1 MKWKLKIICVLI
13 GRTKMKRVELTA
25 LSEGD
30 NFISIG
36 HLLAIEWKGRKFIK
50 NSTSFHFL
58 NQVLHNHSDHD
69 H

>member
-13 GRTKMKRVELTA
+13 GRTEMKRVELTA

-30 NFISIG
+30 NFISIS

-50 NSTSFHFL
+50 NSRPGA
-58 NQVLHNHSDHD
+58 
-69 H
+69 

>member
-30 NFISIG
+30 NFISIS
-36 HLLAIEWKGRKFIK
+36 HLFAIEWKGSNFIK

-58 NQVLHNHSDHD
+58 NQVLHNHSYQDH
-69 H
+69 

>member
-25 LSEGD
+25 LSERD
-30 NFISIG
+30 NFISIS
-36 HLLAIEWKGRKFIK
+36 HLFAIEWKGRKFIK

-58 NQVLHNHSDHD
+58 NQVLNNHSDHD